1 MIVHANEKVGHF
13 NKTSFEVLE
22 RHAPVKEK
30 KVRQWQCPFV
40 DQEIKELMEERDL
53 SHGVACASGAVV
65 DWDHYFWYRNE
76 VKRRLRD
83 AEKKH

>member
-1 MIVHANEKVGHF
+1 MIVDANEKVGHF
-13 NKTSFEVLE
+13 NKTFFEVLE

-53 SHGVACASGAVV
+53 SHRVACASGAVV